1 MFRRL
6 RNDADSH
13 ILFELGLPVVKDSKG
28 NRKKSAPGFMGA
40 SLREIQGNE
49 VIIIKQN
56 LAQGKRNSSGAH
68 IS

>member
-1 MFRRL
+1 
-6 RNDADSH
+6 
-13 ILFELGLPVVKDSKG
+13 
-28 NRKKSAPGFMGA
+28 MGA

-56 LAQGKRNSSGAH
+56 LAQGKRNSSGAQ